1 MTICRVLAD
10 DRLMTPQQVFHIRL
24 LGLCSGHQLSPPWGL
39 NNMNDQGPVV
49 SLKEFAA
56 RRANLED
63 RQRLSREVTEILRV
77 DKLDE
82 LQRRMREVVRCVS
95 CCRGFIHG

>member
-1 MTICRVLAD
+1 MTICRVLAG

-24 LGLCSGHQLSPPWGL
+24 LTLLTSSALLGGL

-82 LQRRMREVVRCVS
+82 LQRRMREVVRCAS

>member
-1 MTICRVLAD
+1 
-10 DRLMTPQQVFHIRL
+10 
-24 LGLCSGHQLSPPWGL
+24 
-39 NNMNDQGPVV
+39 MNDEPRKIAMR
-49 SLKEFAA
+49 KET
-56 RRANLED
+56 
-63 RQRLSREVTEILRV
+63 EVLRV